1 MQKTLLFS
9 FAVLLAGCAAD
20 GRVSENL
27 AREIV
32 SPLVDQQCR
41 TQLNKRQE
49 WQIASA
55 LMGNEVKNQWEN
67 KICGCV
73 SEEAPANMTNQEI
86 LQVINP
92 ATRDQ
97 AVANVA
103 VKTVRSEE
111 HTSELQSR

>member
-9 FAVLLAGCAAD
+9 FAVLFAGCAAD

-73 SEEAPANMTNQEI
+73 SEEAPANMTNQEM

-103 VKTVRSEE
+103 VKTVSACIKRIL
-111 HTSELQSR
+111 H

>member
-27 AREIV
+27 ARDIV

-73 SEEAPANMTNQEI
+73 SEEAPANMTNQEM

-103 VKTVRSEE
+103 VKTVSACIKRIL
-111 HTSELQSR
+111 H

>member
-1 MQKTLLFS
+1 MQKTLLFTL
-9 FAVLLAGCAAD
+9 AALLSGCAAD

-41 TQLNKRQE
+41 SQLNKRQE

-55 LMGNEVKNQWEN
+55 LMGNEVKSQWEN

-73 SEEAPANMTNQEI
+73 SEEAPANMTNQEM

-92 ATRDQ
+92 ATRNQ
-97 AVANVA
+97 TVANVA
-103 VKTVRSEE
+103 VKTLSACIKRVL
-111 HTSELQSR
+111 H

>member
-41 TQLNKRQE
+41 AQLNKRQE

-73 SEEAPANMTNQEI
+73 SEEAPANMTNQEM

-92 ATRDQ
+92 ATREQ

-103 VKTVRSEE
+103 VKMVSACIKRIL
-111 HTSELQSR
+111 H

>member
-49 WQIASA
+49 WQITSA

-73 SEEAPANMTNQEI
+73 SEEAPANMTNQEM

-103 VKTVRSEE
+103 VKTVSACIKRIL
-111 HTSELQSR
+111 H

>member
-73 SEEAPANMTNQEI
+73 SEDAPANMTNQEM

-103 VKTVRSEE
+103 VKTVSACIKRIL
-111 HTSELQSR
+111 H

>member
-9 FAVLLAGCAAD
+9 FAVLLSGCAAD

-73 SEEAPANMTNQEI
+73 SEEAPANMTNQEM

-103 VKTVRSEE
+103 VKTVSACIKRIL
-111 HTSELQSR
+111 H

>member
-20 GRVSENL
+20 GRVSEKL

-73 SEEAPANMTNQEI
+73 SEEAPANMTNQEM

-103 VKTVRSEE
+103 VKTVSACIKRIL
-111 HTSELQSR
+111 H

>member
-1 MQKTLLFS
+1 MQRILLLS
-9 FAVLLAGCAAD
+9 FAVLLTACAAD
-20 GRVSENL
+20 GRVSENV

-55 LMGNEVKNQWEN
+55 LMGNEVKSQWEN

-73 SEEAPANMTNQEI
+73 SEEAPANMTNQEM

-92 ATRDQ
+92 ATRNQ

-103 VKTVRSEE
+103 VKTLSACIKRVLR
-111 HTSELQSR
+111 

>member
-103 VKTVRSEE
+103 VKTVSACIKRIL
-111 HTSELQSR
+111 H

>member
-1 MQKTLLFS
+1 MQKTLLFTL
-9 FAVLLAGCAAD
+9 AVLLAGCAAN
-20 GRVSENL
+20 GRVSENM

-73 SEEAPANMTNQEI
+73 SEEAPANMTNQEM

-92 ATRDQ
+92 ATRNQ

-103 VKTVRSEE
+103 VKAVGACIKRV
-111 HTSELQSR
+111 LR

>member
-20 GRVSENL
+20 GRVSETV

-67 KICGCV
+67 KICGCG
-73 SEEAPANMTNQEI
+73 SEEAPANMTNQEM

-103 VKTVRSEE
+103 VKTVSACIKRIL
-111 HTSELQSR
+111 H

>member
-1 MQKTLLFS
+1 MQKTLLFTL
-9 FAVLLAGCAAD
+9 AVLLTACAAD
-20 GRVSENL
+20 GRISENV

-55 LMGNEVKNQWEN
+55 LMGSEVKSQWEN
-67 KICGCV
+67 KLCGCV

-103 VKTVRSEE
+103 VKTVSACIKRIL
-111 HTSELQSR
+111 H

>member
-27 AREIV
+27 AREFV

-73 SEEAPANMTNQEI
+73 SEEAPANMTNQEM

-103 VKTVRSEE
+103 VKTVSACIKRIL
-111 HTSELQSR
+111 H

>member
-55 LMGNEVKNQWEN
+55 LMGSEVKSQWEN

-103 VKTVRSEE
+103 VKTVSACIKRIL
-111 HTSELQSR
+111 H

>member
-73 SEEAPANMTNQEI
+73 SEEAPANMTNQEM

-103 VKTVRSEE
+103 VKTVSACLKRIL
-111 HTSELQSR
+111 H

>member
-20 GRVSENL
+20 GRVSENV

-97 AVANVA
+97 AVANIA
-103 VKTVRSEE
+103 VKTVSACIKRIL
-111 HTSELQSR
+111 H

>member
-1 MQKTLLFS
+1 MQKFLLSS
-9 FAVLLAGCAAD
+9 FAALLTACAAD

-55 LMGNEVKNQWEN
+55 LMGSEVKSQWEN

-73 SEEAPANMTNQEI
+73 SEEAPANMTNQEM

-92 ATRDQ
+92 ATRNQ
-97 AVANVA
+97 AVTNVA
-103 VKTVRSEE
+103 VKTLSACIKRVL
-111 HTSELQSR
+111 H